1 VLAIKRAST
10 PSPSTSILVLGSD
23 QNDVLTEVRPLQT
36 TPTETIA
43 QDRSAKLET
52 IDPIATFANWLAL
65 VIPGNL
71 EEFSSSSRE
80 RTRRGGIN
88 VG

>member
-1 VLAIKRAST
+1 M
-10 PSPSTSILVLGSD
+10 
-23 QNDVLTEVRPLQT
+23 LTEVRPLQT

-43 QDRSAKLET
+43 QDRCSAKLET